1 VAARRLIAI
10 LLVLLFLSSL
20 AAALAPVQEGRKVVS
35 SSTSTTSTTSTTA
48 EAPTSPEAE
57 AAEGPSLISQS
68 VDASGERPALVRAKV
83 GDQLQLRVTSQRS
96 GTVEL
101 AGLGPA
107 EDVGS
112 EQPAYFDVL
121 LRDDGSFPV
130 RFLDSD
136 EEIARIEVSPPAV
149 DSTDR

>member
-1 VAARRLIAI
+1 MAARRLIAI

-20 AAALAPVQEGRKVVS
+20 AAALAPVQEGQKVVS
-35 SSTSTTSTTSTTA
+35 SSTSTTSTTA
-48 EAPTSPEAE
+48 EVPAPPEAD
-57 AAEGPSLISQS
+57 AAEGPRLISQS
-68 VDASGERPALVRAKV
+68 LNASGGRPAVVRAKV
-83 GDQLQLRVTSQRS
+83 GDQLQLRVTSQDS

-101 AGLGPA
+101 AGLGPT

-130 RFLDSD
+130 RFLGTDD
-136 EEIARIEVSPPAV
+136 PDIARIEVSPSTV
-149 DSTDR
+149 SSTDR